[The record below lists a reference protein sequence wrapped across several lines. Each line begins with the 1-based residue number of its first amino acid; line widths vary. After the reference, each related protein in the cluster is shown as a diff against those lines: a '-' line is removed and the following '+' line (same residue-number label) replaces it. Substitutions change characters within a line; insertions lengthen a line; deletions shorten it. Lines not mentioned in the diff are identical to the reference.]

1 MIEYIWRVNGLDVFY
16 TNETNGGGDY
26 FALEYID
33 AVKEFYGS
41 VEHILEW
48 CSGPGFIGYGMYAS
62 KICKKISFIDKY
74 KPAVEQLYK
83 TKNNDNNISIYH
95 SDSVGIIPQSVK
107 FDIIV
112 GNPPHWENKKDA
124 QKVIPHDNFNDHVE
138 DILIDPNWQAHTDF
152 FMNAKF
158 NLADDGI
165 IFLQE
170 NSTGSS
176 PEIFKPLVEQA
187 GLKISTHAQSK
198 MYKDIYYLE
207 IKHAR

>member
-26 FALEYID
+26 FALEYIN

-48 CSGPGFIGYGMYAS
+48 CSGPGFIGYGMYANN
-62 KICKKISFIDKY
+62 ICNKISFLDKY
-74 KPAVEQLYK
+74 QPAIEQLNK
-83 TKNNDNNISIYH
+83 TKNNDNIFIYH
-95 SDSVGIIPQSVK
+95 GDTLDVIPSSNK

-124 QKVIPHDNFNDHVE
+124 NKVIPHDNFNDHVA
-138 DILIDPNWQAHTDF
+138 DILLDPNWQTHSNF
-152 FMNAKF
+152 FKCAKSR
-158 NLADDGI
+158 LADNGV
-165 IFLQE
+165 IFLQQ

-176 PEIFKPLVEQA
+176 PDTFKPLAEQA
-187 GLKISTHAQSK
+187 GLKISTYAQSK

-207 IKHAR
+207 INHAR